1 MPTVNHITDQH
12 LTNVLQIQTLAS
24 ARNAF
29 AVNLCSNINSLFSDS
44 GYSPGNPSTGFF
56 PLGTLFGNTAIGN
69 ADSLSYGS
77 RYFWFNPEVL
87 LSHTTSETYRITMIV
102 RVTSAVNDGL
112 HCRLWRRLSNGTQS
126 IVDGLQDFGGGA
138 GGSDRRYIGSSNPL
152 TVDGNFYSFRPEFA
166 AYNGGNSATIQD
178 VTLLI
183 HTL

>member
-1 MPTVNHITDQH
+1 MPTVNHITDQY
-12 LTNVLQIQTLAS
+12 LTNELQIQTLAS
-24 ARNAF
+24 ARNTF
-29 AVNLCSNINSLFSDS
+29 VVNLCNNINTLFSDS

-102 RVTSAVNDGL
+102 RVTSAFNDGV
-112 HCRLWRRLSNGTQS
+112 HCRLWRRLANGTQS
-126 IVDGLQDFGGGA
+126 IVDGLQDFGGGGS
-138 GGSDRRYIGSSNPL
+138 GGDRRYVGSSNPL
-152 TVDGNFYSFRPEFA
+152 TIDGNFYSFRPEFA
-166 AYNGGNSATIQD
+166 AYYGGNSATIQD

>member
-1 MPTVNHITDQH
+1 MPTVNHITDQY
-12 LTNVLQIQTLAS
+12 LTNELQIQTLAS

-29 AVNLCSNINSLFSDS
+29 VVNLCNNINSLFSDS

-77 RYFWFNPEVL
+77 RYYWFNPEVL
-87 LSHTTSETYRITMIV
+87 LSHTISETYRITMIV
-102 RVTSAVNDGL
+102 RVTSAANDGL
-112 HCRLWRRLSNGTQS
+112 HCRLFRRFGNNAST
-126 IVDGLQDFGGGA
+126 IVPGLQDFCGGA
-138 GGSDRRYIGSSNPL
+138 GGSDRRYVASSDPL
-152 TVDGNFYSFRPEFA
+152 SIDGNFYCFRPEFA